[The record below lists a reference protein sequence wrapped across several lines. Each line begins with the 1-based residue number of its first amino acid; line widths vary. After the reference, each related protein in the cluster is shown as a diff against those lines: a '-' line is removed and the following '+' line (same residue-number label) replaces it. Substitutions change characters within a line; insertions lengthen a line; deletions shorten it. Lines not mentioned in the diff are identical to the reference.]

1 MNPLK
6 IYSLTVLILLSLN
19 LSSQNISG
27 KVVRTDNE
35 KSIPFASVAIEG
47 TTLGMVTNFEGLFN
61 LDISA
66 DYINSKLIVSCIG
79 FKEQKFDIIDIY
91 GNNNL
96 TIRLESTNVE
106 IDEVVVEQKSLLPYT
121 ILKKAIHFIKD
132 NNLDQAYN
140 YEFYYLNKDIKRN
153 DEVRK
158 RESTIL
164 MSDNVGYNKT
174 SVYKS
179 FKDIN
184 YRFLESKRNF
194 EVKYISDG
202 NTNVDK
208 LLEFDIARHSN
219 NILNKDRLYDY
230 EVVIKDEITYKGE
243 SVWVISYSCNKSSL
257 FSSGDFHANFYSGEI
272 FINKEDYA
280 VIYNKTTV
288 KSDNQ
293 SKLARNLYVKPFE
306 NKLKNAFYNY
316 EVFYKKQEEGYV
328 LDKIDYKIDY
338 SYSEKEDEQ
347 VISTES
353 SLSVIQVITEK
364 PQILD
369 SRSYYEDLDFD
380 KTFWAEFQK

>member
-1 MNPLK
+1 MKPLK

-27 KVVRTDNE
+27 KVVRTDTE

-79 FKEQKFDIIDIY
+79 FKEQKFEIIDIY

-96 TIRLESTNVE
+96 IIKLESTNVE

-140 YEFYYLNKDIKRN
+140 YEFYYSNKD
-153 DEVRK
+153 VRRDNKVLK
-158 RESTIL
+158 REAVIL
-164 MSDNVGYNKT
+164 MSDNTGYKKA
-174 SVYKS
+174 SVYKT
-179 FKDIN
+179 FKNIN

-194 EVKYISDG
+194 DVKYINDG
-202 NTNVDK
+202 NTNIDN

-243 SVWVISYSCNKSSL
+243 SVWVISYSCNKPSF

-293 SKLARNLYVKPFE
+293 SGLARNLFVKQAST
-306 NKLKNAFYNY
+306 NLKGVFYNY
-316 EVFYKKQEEGYV
+316 EVFYKKQKEGYA
-328 LDKIDYKIDY
+328 LDKINYKIDY
-338 SYSEKEDEQ
+338 TYNEKDNTQ
-347 VISTES
+347 ILSTES
-353 SLSVIQVITEK
+353 SLSVIQVITQK

>member
-6 IYSLTVLILLSLN
+6 IYSLTVLILLYLN

-27 KVVRTDNE
+27 KVVQTDNE

-79 FKEQKFDIIDIY
+79 FEEQKFDIIDIY

-96 TIRLESTNVE
+96 IIRLESTNVE

-140 YEFYYLNKDIKRN
+140 YELYYLNKD
-153 DEVRK
+153 VRRDNKVLK
-158 RESTIL
+158 REAVIL
-164 MSDNVGYNKT
+164 MSDCKGYYKT
-174 SVYKS
+174 SVYKT

-184 YRFLESKRNF
+184 YKFLESNRNF
-194 EVKYISDG
+194 DVISIEDG
-202 NTNVDK
+202 NTNIDN

-243 SVWVISYSCNKSSL
+243 SVWVLSYSCNKPNL

-272 FINKEDYA
+272 FINKDDYA
-280 VIYNKTTV
+280 VMYNKATV

-293 SKLARNLYVKPFE
+293 SKLARDLYVKPLS
-306 NKLKNAFYNY
+306 NKLQNTFYKY
-316 EVFYKKQEEGYV
+316 EVLYKKENEYYA
-328 LDKIDYKIDY
+328 LDKISYKIDY
-338 SYSEKEDEQ
+338 NYKKNDDTQILSR
-347 VISTES
+347 ES
-353 SLSVIQVITEK
+353 SLSVIKIITQE
-364 PQILD
+364 PHILD
-369 SRSYYEDLDFD
+369 SRSYYEDNNTDLS
-380 KTFWAEFQK
+380 FWKNFKY

>member
-27 KVVRTDNE
+27 KVVQTDNE

-79 FKEQKFDIIDIY
+79 FEEQKFDIIDIY

-132 NNLDQAYN
+132 NYLDQAYN
-140 YEFYYLNKDIKRN
+140 YELYYSNKDIRRDNK
-153 DEVRK
+153 VLK
-158 RESTIL
+158 REAVIL
-164 MSDNVGYNKT
+164 MSDNKGY
-174 SVYKS
+174 YKS
-179 FKDIN
+179 SVHKTFKDIN
-184 YRFLESKRNF
+184 YRFLQSKRNF
-194 EVKYISDG
+194 DVISIEDG
-202 NTNVDK
+202 NTNIVN

-230 EVVIKDEITYKGE
+230 EVVIKDDIIYKGE
-243 SVWVISYSCNKSSL
+243 SVWVLSYSCNNPNL
-257 FSSGDFHANFYSGEI
+257 LSSGDFHANFYSGEI

-280 VIYNKTTV
+280 VLYNKSTV
-288 KSDNQ
+288 KSNRQ
-293 SKLARNLYVKPFE
+293 SKLSRNLHVKSSD
-306 NKLKNAFYNY
+306 NNLQNAFYNY
-316 EVFYKKQEEGYV
+316 EVFYKKLEEGYV
-328 LDKIDYKIDY
+328 LDRIDYKIDY
-338 SYSEKEDEQ
+338 SYSEKESEQ
-347 VISTES
+347 VISTEY
-353 SLSVIQVITEK
+353 SLSVIQVIPEK
-364 PQILD
+364 PQILY

-380 KTFWAEFQK
+380 KAFWAEFKK